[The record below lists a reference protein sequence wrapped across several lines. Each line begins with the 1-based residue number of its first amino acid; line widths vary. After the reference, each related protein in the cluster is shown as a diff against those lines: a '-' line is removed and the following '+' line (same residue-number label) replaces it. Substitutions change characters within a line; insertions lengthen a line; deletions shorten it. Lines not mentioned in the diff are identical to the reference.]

1 MATLKELL
9 TALSK
14 IRSLL
19 RLAEKL
25 NVNFPSFEIVRSGNI
40 RMRTTNEY
48 FEYTIYDELVDN
60 LGLAFKAGDE
70 VIAYLKSIIESYEE
84 AKRLLL
90 PYVIAEDLRGDN
102 ESDEA

>member
-14 IRSLL
+14 VRSLL

-25 NVNFPSFEIVRSGNI
+25 NVNFRSFEIVGSSSV
-40 RMRTTNEY
+40 RMKVTNEY
-48 FEYTIYDELVDN
+48 FDFAIYDDLVDH
-60 LGLAFKAGDE
+60 LSSAFQAGDE
-70 VIAYLKSIIESYEE
+70 VIAYLKHMIDSYEE
-84 AKRLLL
+84 AKKLLL
-90 PYVIAEDLRGDN
+90 PYVIAKDLRGDN